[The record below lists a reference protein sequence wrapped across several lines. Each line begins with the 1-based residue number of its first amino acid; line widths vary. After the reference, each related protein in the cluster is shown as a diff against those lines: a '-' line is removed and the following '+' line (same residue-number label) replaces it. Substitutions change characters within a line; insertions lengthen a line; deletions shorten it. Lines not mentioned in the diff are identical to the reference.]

1 MNESQFLIS
10 LRNNRDFIIQKWLD
24 DFHENS
30 LDMLDEASLLQD
42 GLSYFTFMLD
52 IDSPFESH
60 EHVKAVPRYYKLL
73 FDNNISSSQLLHS
86 NHLWRNA
93 FMQFIEEKLGDQIIP
108 MKIVRKINLRLDQFE
123 RYIFDYY
130 NECTNRL
137 IADKES
143 TISELHEDRMT
154 IIGKMAASMAH
165 EIRNPLTSVLGFIK
179 IMRKQINDRS
189 FDKLINYLEII
200 EMEFQNIQMHITGF
214 LSFSKKDVIEE
225 SFADVSASTIIETV
239 ISLIYP
245 RIIDENIELNY
256 DAIQDCSLHI
266 QKIAIQQVLSNILI
280 NSIDALYQV
289 STGRK
294 IVVSSKI
301 EGETYLLSIS
311 NNGPEIP
318 TTIKD
323 SLFTPFV
330 TSKKEGTGLGL
341 AISKQIMNR
350 NQGDITFSSN
360 QKETTFSMM
369 FNLKSLQEIK
379 EQASLVIG

>member
-42 GLSYFTFMLD
+42 GLSYFEFMLD

-93 FMQFIEEKLGDQIIP
+93 FMQFIEEKLDDQIIP
-108 MKIVRKINLRLDQFE
+108 MKVVRKINLRLDQFE

-189 FDKLINYLEII
+189 FEKLINYLEII

-225 SFADVSASTIIETV
+225 PFVEVSASTIIETV

-301 EGETYLLSIS
+301 EGDNYLLSIS

-318 TTIKD
+318 TTIKE

-350 NQGDITFSSN
+350 NQGDITFTSN

-379 EQASLVIG
+379 EQSSLVIG